1 MKLSRLTRVSI
12 LLAVFFAIDKGLAI
26 LRQLI
31 IARQFGPTHAL
42 DSFNIAN
49 NIPDM
54 LYAVISGGAL
64 AIAIIPVLATTITKD
79 GRPAAWDLF
88 SKIANLAFIVT
99 GTLSLLVAVLAEPL
113 VRGSIGVAPGFDYNQ
128 QTQVITLMRFDLVA
142 TMIFSISGLIM
153 AGLQANQHFL
163 LPAMAPLLYNLGQI
177 FGATVLAPEKGYHIL
192 GVTLPALGMG
202 VMGLVYGVIIGA
214 ILHLLI
220 QVPGLIK
227 YQFHWKPL
235 LDLKSPEVVNV
246 LKLLG
251 PRVLTMAFLQLTFII
266 RDNLASRLAEGAV
279 STLTYGYMIQQ
290 VPETLI
296 GTAIGTAILP
306 TLAEQLARGENEAFR
321 QTLERAIKVL
331 IALTIPIAVVMSLGL
346 KPLIG
351 LAFKFDDQFTDL
363 MMWVTRGFL
372 LGLVGHCIKEVA
384 LRSFY
389 ARQKPI
395 IPLITSAL
403 DVALYIG
410 LGSLLFRQFNAPGIS
425 LTDSIVFTS
434 EAVVLFF
441 ILNRQIKSPVK
452 LGSTWWRT
460 LLAATVGGGVTY
472 LIMMVGLPLPA
483 AVVSVLALVVGVAA
497 SLPLIWPEMR
507 ILLRL

>member
-1 MKLSRLTRVSI
+1 
-12 LLAVFFAIDKGLAI
+12 
-26 LRQLI
+26 
-31 IARQFGPTHAL
+31 
-42 DSFNIAN
+42 
-49 NIPDM
+49 
-54 LYAVISGGAL
+54 
-64 AIAIIPVLATTITKD
+64 
-79 GRPAAWDLF
+79 
-88 SKIANLAFIVT
+88 
-99 GTLSLLVAVLAEPL
+99 
-113 VRGSIGVAPGFDYNQ
+113 
-128 QTQVITLMRFDLVA
+128 
-142 TMIFSISGLIM
+142 
-153 AGLQANQHFL
+153 
-163 LPAMAPLLYNLGQI
+163 
-177 FGATVLAPEKGYHIL
+177 
-192 GVTLPALGMG
+192 
-202 VMGLVYGVIIGA
+202 VIIGA

-220 QVPGLIK
+220 QIPGLIK

-235 LDLKSPEVVNV
+235 LDLRSPEVVNV

-460 LLAATVGGGVTY
+460 LLTAAVGGGVTY